1 MPEAILS
8 DYFYGDEAGQFQYF
22 RIPRQ
27 LITNPKFK
35 HLSTDAKLLYGML
48 LDRMSLSEKN
58 DWFDEDGRVY
68 IYYTVDE
75 ICGDMNCGRDKAMKL
90 LAELDTGKGV
100 GLIERIKQGQGKP
113 TKLYVKRFTTR
124 TVPPKAPTKK
134 TEPFMPFSEVDFSD
148 VQKSDFPT
156 SRSRESRCAEVVKSD
171 PNYIKLNY
179 PDLSEPDPSISPPS
193 PREVARMEMDR
204 YEKRKE
210 IEANL
215 DYPQL
220 CQRCP
225 YDDVE
230 SLLELIVDVVCS
242 SAAAI
247 RIGGEVLP
255 AETVKRRFMQL
266 DSSHIEYV
274 IDSLKQTTTKI
285 NNIRAY
291 LLTALYNAPVTMGP
305 YYSAAVRHDFGQ
317 E

>member
-1 MPEAILS
+1 MPETILS

-124 TVPPKAPTKK
+124 TVPPKAP
-134 TEPFMPFSEVDFSD
+134 PQNFMPFSEVDFSD

-156 SRSRESRCAEVVKSD
+156 SRSRESRRAEVAKSD
-171 PNYIKLNY
+171 PNYIKLNHT
-179 PDLSEPDPSISPPS
+179 DLSNTDLSISPPS
-193 PREVARMEMDR
+193 PREAARLEMDR

-220 CQRCP
+220 CQRYS

-242 SAAAI
+242 SAATI

-305 YYSAAVRHDFGQ
+305 YYSAAVRHDFGP